1 MKHINGFLA
10 TPPLWTQTAFGLS
23 QFEMPNID
31 LSTFVA
37 QPIPSKLRLGHQI
50 EYIFKQLLDHTER
63 YKVLAHNIQI
73 LRDKNTIGE
82 LDFIVEDR
90 FRESKKIH
98 VELTYKFYIL
108 DDTIEEPIH
117 RLIGPN
123 KKDSFFTKME
133 KTRDKQLPLIFTPEG
148 RTTLSKLDI
157 NPDELEQQTFF
168 LAQLF
173 KPYSHLSLTIE
184 PLNEKCIIGYWIR
197 MESFNTNDFK
207 EYSFYITLKSEW
219 LHEPHLERTY
229 IKHEDTLTSIAE
241 KHNHKRAPLLWIKKP
256 SGIIEKC
263 FVVWW

>member
-10 TPPLWTQTAFGLS
+10 TPPLWTKTAFGLS
-23 QFEMPNID
+23 QFEMPSID

-50 EYIFKQLLDHTER
+50 EYIFKQLLDQTER

-98 VELTYKFYIL
+98 IELTYKFYIL
-108 DDTIEEPIH
+108 DDTIKEPIH

-123 KKDSFFTKME
+123 RKDSFFTKME

-148 RTTLSKLDI
+148 RTTLSTLDI
-157 NPDELEQQTFF
+157 NADELEQKT
-168 LAQLF
+168 
-173 KPYSHLSLTIE
+173 
-184 PLNEKCIIGYWIR
+184 
-197 MESFNTNDFK
+197 
-207 EYSFYITLKSEW
+207 
-219 LHEPHLERTY
+219 
-229 IKHEDTLTSIAE
+229 
-241 KHNHKRAPLLWIKKP
+241 
-256 SGIIEKC
+256 
-263 FVVWW
+263 

>member
-23 QFEMPNID
+23 QFEMPSIN
-31 LSTFVA
+31 LSTFIA

-50 EYIFKQLLDHTER
+50 EFIFKQLLDHTER
-63 YKVLAHNIQI
+63 YTVLAHNIQI
-73 LRDKNTIGE
+73 LRGKNTIGE

-98 VELTYKFYIL
+98 IELTYKFYIL
-108 DDTIEEPIH
+108 DDTIKEPIH

-123 KKDSFFTKME
+123 RKDSFFTKME

-148 RTTLSKLDI
+148 RSTLSTINI
-157 NPDELEQQTFF
+157 NPDELEQQTYF

-173 KPYSHLSLTIE
+173 KPYGKLSTIIE
-184 PLNEKCIIGYWIR
+184 PLNEQCIVGYWIR
-197 MESFNTNDFK
+197 MEDFNNCDFK
-207 EYSFYITLKSEW
+207 RYSFYIALKNEW
-219 LHEPHLERTY
+219 LHEPHLDRDY
-229 IKHEDTLTSIAE
+229 IDHKNVLKLIVDKHID
-241 KHNHKRAPLLWIKKP
+241 KRAPLLWVKKENNML
-256 SGIIEKC
+256 EKC